1 MQRYEF
7 NDGSSHKF
15 WQIGP
20 QGREL
25 HVAWGRIGT
34 QGQAQIKCFDSEA
47 QALAALA
54 KLVKEKTGKGYV
66 RVDAG
71 ASGGVAHAAQQA
83 AKDAAV
89 PTPAA
94 PASETDALRAAAP
107 VQADA
112 GCESAAGT
120 RRADIASNVP
130 DAPAAA
136 PDGAFAEAA
145 ASSPP
150 ETDPALGGLGALDAS
165 PEAIEA
171 ALAERRSAPTAEAR
185 LLAILPTLLQDLV
198 DDAFEWQGKTRQFT
212 AARIRRRYGLDD
224 LGWHL
229 LCERLYRQH
238 LAVESRA
245 REPVLQ
251 AESAVRAASLL
262 AATETT
268 LAEQLK
274 AGLAEHRQLQA
285 RVWAPLL
292 AGEPAAAAPARF
304 GQVRVGDHRRWYLR
318 GQAQDLG
325 LLSDAPLPAE
335 QAWQRLS
342 RSKLLKLA
350 DFQSPSVFAPRYAR
364 LHERLQEEP
373 GREGQAPLPA
383 PDAEA
388 DLALLEAMVHV
399 LVRPLTLEPRLTVD
413 YLVGQ
418 YGLPGTLD
426 LLCRSLQSKACFDWA
441 TKSILSPL
449 MQPWSA
455 PQDSMRQI
463 NPYGEVWL
471 ALRRHLLEADDTLW
485 QRCEQVLLDRLTQ
498 LPPERRGLLGPL
510 MPESA
515 ALIDAIVSGLQAG
528 HASDDNLWLLSCTDR
543 PEAHRLLLKFDIGHG
558 YAEVWA
564 RYAVDMLARVGP
576 AVLPVLGKMMSP
588 EALQDVALRCNH
600 PEVIQWLAQGAG
612 TSNRQA
618 AQLRL
623 ATRAWPLA
631 GAVAMA
637 RVSATGHKDASV
649 AESLLKE
656 LLTEL
661 GPLARLV
668 GPWLGPQALALF
680 QRQLGKQRAP
690 VRTADPQ
697 ALPPV
702 LRNPPWRA
710 AAGQGHQAALPLAL
724 SAEALAALFVPPQ
737 ERMELLRGSDEA
749 LDPANTDVN
758 AQVARQLAADLFYL
772 YGDDVDLEAWMAQ
785 AGRAIERRD
794 VPALLQAW
802 RDVVVARQPGRQG
815 GRMYGYSMVLLPD
828 DMGLPFW
835 NEAAGLLPLHSPEVP
850 VRYWGLRALPGL
862 LKLLAQQSLDADALD
877 ALQPL
882 GDAQLAV
889 YAAKAATG
897 KQRELQKKGL
907 AWLRRWPLHAASGLL
922 PHALG
927 KTPHTAAAQAMLRR
941 LLQADAS
948 GQPGPVA
955 RKLQAWA
962 AQLSQAD
969 MAAAAQAFFH
979 EDPLL
984 RHPAK
989 VPALPAFWQPA
1000 QWARP
1005 VLQQGGALDEDA
1017 LTRLGQMLMF
1027 PREGG
1032 VYAGIAQVQAA
1043 CTPESMADFAWDLF
1057 TAWLSMGA
1065 VAKDNWAFTS
1075 LGLLGGDAA
1084 ARRLTPLIRTWP
1096 GESAAARALLGLDV
1110 LEAMGTDTALMMLNG
1125 IAQKLKFANV
1135 KAHAQAKVAAIAAER
1150 GLSPQEL
1157 DDRLVPELG
1166 LDARGTLVLD
1176 FGPRQFLI
1184 GFDESLKPW
1193 VRDFSAGQPGAR
1205 LKDLPKP
1212 GKSDDAGKAAAA
1224 VDQFKA
1230 LKKDARTIAQQ
1241 QLPRWENAMCQQR
1254 RWEPEVFQ
1262 RFMAAH
1268 PLMGHVAQ
1276 RLVWGVYAVPVQE
1289 DDEGEL
1295 RVPLHGGT
1303 LQSCFRVAE
1312 DGSYS
1317 DAGDD
1322 RWALPAAAPQGQ
1334 ALRIGLVHPL
1344 QLSVDD
1350 HRAFAQQLADYELL
1364 QPFEQINRRT
1374 FTLTEAEAQAEGLTR
1389 WQGQSVPTTQV
1400 LGLMNRGWE
1409 EGDGGGGGVID
1420 RLNRRLGDGRVLEL
1434 TLEPGLLKGDLTM
1447 EPEQTLGPVS
1457 WHFDGRSQPWGA
1469 LDVLN
1474 VSELMREMAALSGH

>member
-15 WQIGP
+15 WQIDP
-20 QGREL
+20 QGCEL

-34 QGQAQIKCFDSEA
+34 QGQAQVKRFDSDA

-66 RVDAG
+66 QVDASGPAWGAGAVRDAAKAEATASPARPARKPEAAKAAMPVLADGDEDPVAETRGADTVGDASDARASVPGSAPAVAG
-71 ASGGVAHAAQQA
+71 ASGLPDRGQA
-83 AKDAAV
+83 
-89 PTPAA
+89 
-94 PASETDALRAAAP
+94 S
-107 VQADA
+107 
-112 GCESAAGT
+112 
-120 RRADIASNVP
+120 
-130 DAPAAA
+130 DAP
-136 PDGAFAEAA
+136 
-145 ASSPP
+145 SV
-150 ETDPALGGLGALDAS
+150 LNAS
-165 PEAIEA
+165 PEVLQA
-171 ALAERRSAPTAEAR
+171 ALAERCSATTAEAQLIALWPQ
-185 LLAILPTLLQDLV
+185 LLRDLA
-198 DDAFEWQGKTRQFT
+198 DDAFDLKGKTRQFT
-212 AARIRRRYGLDD
+212 AARVRRRYGLDD

-229 LCERLYRQH
+229 LCERLYRQG
-238 LAVESRA
+238 LASESRA
-245 REPVLQ
+245 SEPVLLPETM
-251 AESAVRAASLL
+251 ARAASLL
-262 AATETT
+262 AATGPT
-268 LAEQLK
+268 LAEQLQ
-274 AGLAEHRQLQA
+274 AELAEHRQRQV

-304 GQVRVGDHRRWYLR
+304 GQVRVGDRRRWYLR
-318 GQAQDLG
+318 GQVQDVSLLG
-325 LLSDAPLPAE
+325 DAPLPAE

-342 RSKLLKLA
+342 RPKLLQLA
-350 DFQSPSVFAPRYAR
+350 DHQSPSVFAPRYAR

-449 MQPWSA
+449 MQPWGT

-463 NPYGEVWL
+463 NPYGEVWQ
-471 ALRRHLLEADDTLW
+471 ALRSHLLRADDALW

-515 ALIDAIVSGLQAG
+515 ALIDAIVSGLQVG
-528 HASDDNLWLLSCTDR
+528 HASNDNLWLLSCTDR
-543 PEAHRLLLKFDIGHG
+543 PEAHRLLLKFDIDHG

-564 RYAVDMLARVGP
+564 RHAVDMLARVGP
-576 AVLPVLGKMMSP
+576 AVLPVLGRMMSP
-588 EALQDVALRCNH
+588 EVLQDVALRCNH

-637 RVSATGHKDASV
+637 RVSASGHKDASV

-661 GPLARLV
+661 GPLASLAQ
-668 GPWLGPQALALF
+668 PWLGPQALAHF
-680 QRQLGKQRAP
+680 KQQLGKQSAP
-690 VRTADPQ
+690 VQTADAQ
-697 ALPPV
+697 ALPAV
-702 LRNPPWRA
+702 LRSPPWLAQAGKGRTA
-710 AAGQGHQAALPLAL
+710 APPIAL
-724 SAEALAALFVPPQ
+724 SAQALAALFVPPQ
-737 ERMELLRGSDEA
+737 ERLELLRDADDVLDSPTRDPSEEVAQKLASDLLYMYGASDGPKDWVVQGGRAIAQRDVSALLKAWQDHVVA
-749 LDPANTDVN
+749 LDP
-758 AQVARQLAADLFYL
+758 RQR
-772 YGDDVDLEAWMAQ
+772 E
-785 AGRAIERRD
+785 
-794 VPALLQAW
+794 
-802 RDVVVARQPGRQG
+802 
-815 GRMYGYSMVLLPD
+815 GRMYGSSVVLLPEG
-828 DMGLPFW
+828 MGLPFW
-835 NEAAGLLPLHSPEVP
+835 NETAGLMPMSSPELP
-850 VRYWGLRALPGL
+850 VCHWGLRAVPGL
-862 LKLLAQQSLDADALD
+862 RQLLEQQGLNTEVLEV
-877 ALQPL
+877 LQAL

-889 YAAKAATG
+889 HAAKAAVG
-897 KQRELQKKGL
+897 KQRDLQKLGL

-941 LLQADAS
+941 LLQPDAS
-948 GQPGPVA
+948 GQPGRIA
-955 RKLQAWA
+955 HRLQAWA
-962 AQLSQAD
+962 AQIPHAD
-969 MAAAAQAFFH
+969 MAAAAQAFFD

-989 VPALPAFWQPA
+989 LPALPDFWQPA
-1000 QWARP
+1000 QWTRP
-1005 VLQQGGALDEDA
+1005 VLLQGGALDETA
-1017 LTRLGQMLMF
+1017 LALLGQMLMF

-1032 VYAGIAQVQAA
+1032 VYAGIAQVKAA

-1057 TAWLSMGA
+1057 TAWLSVGA
-1065 VAKDNWAFTS
+1065 VPKENWAFTS
-1075 LGLLGGDAA
+1075 LGLLGGDTA
-1084 ARRLTPLIRTWP
+1084 ARRLTPLIRAWP

-1110 LEAMGTDTALMMLNG
+1110 LERIGTDTALMMLNG

-1135 KAHAQAKVAAIAAER
+1135 KAHAQAKIAAIAAER

-1166 LDARGTLVLD
+1166 LDARGTRVLD

-1193 VRDFSAGQPGAR
+1193 VRDFSGGQPGAR

-1212 GKSDDAGKAAAA
+1212 GKSDDAEKAAAA

-1276 RLVWGVYAVPVQE
+1276 RLVWGVYAVEVQE
-1289 DDEGEL
+1289 EGEGEPQ
-1295 RVPLHGGT
+1295 VPSHGGT

-1312 DGSYS
+1312 DASYA
-1317 DAGDD
+1317 DAHDD
-1322 RWALPAAAPQGQ
+1322 ALSLPAAAPQGT

-1344 QLSVDD
+1344 QMSAAD
-1350 HRAFAQQLADYELL
+1350 HPAFAQQLADYELL
-1364 QPFEQINRRT
+1364 QPFDQINRRT
-1374 FTLTEAEAQAEGLTR
+1374 FALTEAEAQAEGLTR
-1389 WQGQSVPTTQV
+1389 WQDQTVPTTQV

-1434 TLEPGLLKGDLTM
+1434 TLEPGLIKGDLTM

-1457 WHFDGRSQPWGA
+1457 WHCNGQSQPWGA
-1469 LDVLN
+1469 LDALN
-1474 VSELMREMAALSGH
+1474 VSELMRELAALSGH